1 MATEFDF
8 AKTVDA
14 TIDFD
19 LTSDVAI
26 DLNKDVNLD
35 VNVNQSVNLDGN
47 FASATFSVEAIGTNT
62 LAEADVH
69 VLVIEGQLSS
79 VDGMLIAAAG

>member
-8 AKTVDA
+8 AKTIDTTV
-14 TIDFD
+14 DFD
-19 LTSDVAI
+19 LTSTTDI
-26 DLNKDVNLD
+26 DLNKDVSLD
-35 VNVNQSVNLDGN
+35 VNVDQSVNLDGN
-47 FASATFSVEAIGTNT
+47 FASATFSAEAIGTNT

-69 VLVIEGQLSS
+69 VLVIEGELSS

>member
-8 AKTVDA
+8 EKTVD
-14 TIDFD
+14 IVVDFD

-26 DLNKDVNLD
+26 DLNKDVDID
-35 VNVNQSVNLDGN
+35 VNVNQQVNLDGN
-47 FASATFSVEAIGTNT
+47 FAQATFSVEAIGTNT

-79 VDGMLIAAAG
+79 VDGMLIAAAI